1 MGVPEENGGDSLLP
15 LFTES
20 VATLGL
26 TTGTSDTP
34 PIPERVH
41 HAAVTSLCGET
52 DHPTHRAEADN
63 HIGETRI
70 GRWSSHS
77 STEATHLDGW

>member
-26 TTGTSDTP
+26 TTRTSDTP

-41 HAAVTSLCGET
+41 HAAVTSLRGET
-52 DHPTHRAEADN
+52 DHPTHRVEANN
-63 HIGETRI
+63 HTDKTRT

-77 STEATHLDGW
+77 STEKTHSDG